1 MDEPTFMHGEPDAG
15 KLARPVRGEGWRNYS
30 PKGEVALHLYST
42 SHSEATSERR
52 ISAPSPERFR

>member
-15 KLARPVRGEGWRNYS
+15 KLARPVRGEGWRNLS
-30 PKGEVALHLYST
+30 SKGEVALHPYST

-52 ISAPSPERFR
+52 ISAPSPERIR